1 MAVSGG
7 RVRVTEAGTTLYTG
21 VWPGLGTA
29 GLPAGLAQVM
39 AELTSCYQHCLDVEA
54 ANAPMDSLTT
64 PVFPLV
70 LGRKPQHLEAAP
82 SNDSLEKEN
91 RAPVH
96 LKYFR
101 TTLKCNLW
109 CRWRGWRTPC

>member
-1 MAVSGG
+1 M
-7 RVRVTEAGTTLYTG
+7 TEAGATLYTG
-21 VWPGLGTA
+21 VWPGLDTA

-39 AELTSCYQHCLDVEA
+39 AELAACYHHCLAVEA
-54 ANAPMDSLTT
+54 SNAPLDGPTT

-96 LKYFR
+96 LTSFR
-101 TTLKCNLW
+101 TRLDCNLW
-109 CRWRGWRTPC
+109 CRWRDWRTPC